1 MAERRLSRDERR
13 AQLVGIARD
22 VIAAEGT
29 DALTLGYLASRAGI
43 SKPVVY
49 DHFSSRSALLL
60 SLYQDFD
67 QRSLTDLQAA
77 IAHTPPDL
85 RQLVEA
91 IASAH
96 VACTVSHGFELSGLA
111 AALPGTPALADARRE
126 SERRYVDT
134 RRQALRSADDRAD
147 LTEEAAIAFLGA
159 AAALGHAAARETIS
173 PDLARSTIIT
183 AVLSLVSAADSRA
196 PSRAAAVR
204 GTSLQ
209 DSPSP
214 STSV

>member
-29 DALTLGYLASRAGI
+29 DTLTLGYLASRAGI

-96 VACTVSHGFELSGLA
+96 VACIVSQGVELSGVV
-111 AALPGTPALADARRE
+111 AALAGTPALEEARRE

-134 RRQALRSADDRAD
+134 CRQALRSADDRAD

-159 AAALGHAAARETIS
+159 ADALGHAAARETIS
-173 PDLARSTIIT
+173 PELARSTIIT
-183 AVLSLVSAADSRA
+183 VLLSLVSAAD
-196 PSRAAAVR
+196 
-204 GTSLQ
+204 
-209 DSPSP
+209 
-214 STSV
+214 